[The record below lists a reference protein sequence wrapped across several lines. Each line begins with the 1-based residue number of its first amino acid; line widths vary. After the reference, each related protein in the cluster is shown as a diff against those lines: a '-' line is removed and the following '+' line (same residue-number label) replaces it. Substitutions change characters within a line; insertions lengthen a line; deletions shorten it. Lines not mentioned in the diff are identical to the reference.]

1 MPTKVETKAGKKYF
15 INLIPNADSTNAKK
29 EQFRTY
35 QLDGKTIEVPIGIN
49 VEVPEWVAKLAK
61 EVGDITDY
69 LVV

>member
-1 MPTKVETKAGKKYF
+1 MPTKAETKAGKKYF

>member
-1 MPTKVETKAGKKYF
+1 MPTKVETNAKKKYF
-15 INLIPNADSTNAKK
+15 INIIPNTDPANSKK

-35 QLDGKTIEVPIGIN
+35 QLDGQTVQVPIGFN

-61 EVGDITDY
+61 EVGDITDF